1 MASIR
6 KLKKDLNYL
15 VYEILTE
22 VFTYRHFHPE
32 MKEKKFD
39 DIIVEV
45 VRLRNELI
53 ARINNPEN
61 PAEVKA
67 HFKKIRT
74 DLAEIIKVVDGLAK

>member
-15 VYEILTE
+15 AFELLTE

-32 MKEKKFD
+32 LKEKKFD
-39 DIIVEV
+39 EVILEV
-45 VRLRNELI
+45 VKLRNELI
-53 ARINNPEN
+53 ARINNVEN
-61 PAEVKA
+61 PDEIKV

-74 DLAEIIKVVDGLAK
+74 DLVELVKVVDGFAK